1 MLLIVVLDLP
11 KYILFHELHFLPF
24 GIDVFSELVDLAVTV
39 LLVRLL
45 SLLKGVVF
53 AEARAIGFLT
63 WGSDGLRHRRSCL
76 GLKHLVIDGLRRDH
90 RLVYDRSYTLQDVTK
105 GSSSLVLIETQWL
118 DAASTLG
125 WRVLLGCSKLAG
137 HSSYDNVLKLH

>member
-1 MLLIVVLDLP
+1 MLLIVVLYLP

-53 AEARAIGFLT
+53 AEAGAIGFLT
-63 WGSDGLRHRRSCL
+63 
-76 GLKHLVIDGLRRDH
+76 
-90 RLVYDRSYTLQDVTK
+90 
-105 GSSSLVLIETQWL
+105 
-118 DAASTLG
+118 
-125 WRVLLGCSKLAG
+125 
-137 HSSYDNVLKLH
+137 